1 MRRFQSRRFFIGYN
15 QGMKIILDAH
25 QDLAYNMAALGR
37 DYRRS
42 AFQTRQ
48 LEQGKPFMAWTDES
62 LLGWPEYMQA
72 RVALVF
78 STLFAAPARS
88 VPPEKRDSQIYDTL
102 EQAHQI
108 YKNQLLSY
116 HRLCEESPDQFRLIL
131 TQSDLKQH
139 LETWQ
144 TIPEDETPQL
154 PVGFIPLMEGAEG
167 ILSFD
172 ELPMWWDLGIRT
184 IGLAWRS
191 NRYTGGTGEP
201 GPLTQ
206 DGESL
211 LRAMSH
217 QGFVLDISHMDPP
230 AALQAIDQYDGKI
243 IASHANLAW
252 LVEGYEGNRLLT
264 KDLLNALLERDAI
277 IGVVPCNY
285 FLKRNI
291 PETGGKASVSLR
303 LAAEQID
310 TICQIAGDSKHV
322 GLGTDFDGGIG
333 LESVPAE
340 IETIGDLPKLD
351 DFLKE
356 MGYDENQR
364 EDIRYRNFLNMIQSV
379 LPS

>member
-1 MRRFQSRRFFIGYN
+1 
-15 QGMKIILDAH
+15 MKIILDAH

-48 LEQGKPFMAWTDES
+48 LEQGKPFMAWTDDC

-88 VPPEKRDSQIYDTL
+88 VPADKRDSQIYDTV
-102 EQAHQI
+102 EQAHTI

-116 HRLCEESPDQFRLIL
+116 HRLSEESPDQFRLIL
-131 TQSDLKQH
+131 TQADLHNH
-139 LETWQ
+139 LEEWQ
-144 TIPEDETPQL
+144 AISETETPEL
-154 PVGFIPLMEGAEG
+154 PVGLIPLMEGAEG
-167 ILSFD
+167 ILSLD
-172 ELPMWWDLGIRT
+172 ELPMWWELGIRT

-191 NRYTGGTGEP
+191 NRYTGGSGEP
-201 GPLTQ
+201 GPLTK
-206 DGESL
+206 DGEAL
-211 LRAMSH
+211 LDAMAD

-230 AALQAIDQYDGKI
+230 AALSAIDMYDGKI

-264 KDLLNALLERDAI
+264 RELLNALLERDAI

-285 FLKRNI
+285 FLNRNL
-291 PETGGKASVSLR
+291 PETGGKALVSLR
-303 LAAEQID
+303 LAAEQMD
-310 TICQIAGDSKHV
+310 AICQIAGDSKHV
-322 GLGTDFDGGIG
+322 GFGTDFDGGIG
-333 LESVPAE
+333 LQSVPAE
-340 IETIGDLPKLD
+340 IDSIADLPKLD

-356 MGYDENQR
+356 MGYVESQL
-364 EDIRYRNFLNMIQSV
+364 EDIRYRNFLIMIQSV